1 MMTVRTANLSF
12 VVVMVFSMTCNAS
25 AVEVKEVP
33 GRWSVEK
40 ANAWY
45 NELPWLVGCNYY
57 PATAINQI
65 DMWQASTWDP
75 KTIDRELRMAASI
88 GMNTLL

>member
-33 GRWSVEK
+33 ERWSVER
-40 ANAWY
+40 ANAWH
-45 NELPWLVGCNYY
+45 NELPWLVGYNCY
-57 PATAINQI
+57 PATAISQS

-75 KTIDRELRMAASI
+75 KTTDRELRMAFRPA
-88 GMNTLL
+88 